1 MRTLAD
7 EMKKGSLKAKG
18 LKEQIGKSKGL
29 ADLKRGKK
37 TGTMSNIDKNTN
49 NWFK

>member
-1 MRTLAD
+1 MKSPGD
-7 EMKKGSLKAKG
+7 EMRAAKAQTRKM
-18 LKEQIGKSKGL
+18 LSKSKGL
-29 ADLKRGKK
+29 ADIKKGKK

>member
-7 EMKKGSLKAKG
+7 EMRDAKR
-18 LKEQIGKSKGL
+18 KSSIGKSKGL

-37 TGTMSNIDKNTN
+37 TGTMSNVDKNTKG
-49 NWFK
+49 WF

>member
-1 MRTLAD
+1 MRTLAE
-7 EMKKGSLKAKG
+7 EMRDAKKKSS
-18 LKEQIGKSKGL
+18 IGKSKGL
-29 ADLKRGKK
+29 ADIKKGKK